1 METKIKFPTG
11 SANERHSDDHDNHN
25 GNSPIT
31 VAKSIRRVL
40 TKSSSFPEFP
50 QEPALTNNDHPE
62 DGRGWNHFI
71 STLAAGVGSG
81 ALSSTI
87 CAPLDLMRTRMQVWG
102 DMSSS
107 FQGEKIT
114 PTQVFQEIYQKEGP
128 KGMFR
133 GLGAT
138 LVTVPLFWGV
148 YFPLYD
154 QLKYETQQ
162 KYPDMNISL
171 VHCGSAVATGAVA
184 DLICNPLFVI
194 RTRLQTQALH
204 QLADAHAHH
213 TQPANILEKSGILQ
227 TGQQLFR
234 QHGPLIFW
242 RGMSANLIGLSHVAV
257 QFPTYEYLKKWCRDR
272 KASATGHHQA
282 VVQESPL
289 ELLVASG
296 VAKMFASLLTYPHE
310 VLRSRM
316 MDSRQA
322 TAPTLRGTARH
333 IYSQEGFAGFYRGL
347 PVTLIRV
354 IPNSCITFLSYEL
367 LLRWTKEYLKESS
380 SS

>member
-1 METKIKFPTG
+1 MEAKLKFVDAQGPI
-11 SANERHSDDHDNHN
+11 SADSEIARIAYKMRRAFTQSSAAMSNSKTSSTHSTSPEER
-25 GNSPIT
+25 GY
-31 VAKSIRRVL
+31 
-40 TKSSSFPEFP
+40 
-50 QEPALTNNDHPE
+50 
-62 DGRGWNHFI
+62 NHFI
-71 STLAAGVGSG
+71 STLVGGIGSG

-102 DMSSS
+102 NMSASS
-107 FQGEKIT
+107 TKGIT
-114 PTQVFQEIYQKEGP
+114 PSQVFAEIYQKEGP

-154 QLKYETQQ
+154 QLKYETHQR
-162 KYPDMNISL
+162 YPELNASV
-171 VHCGSAVATGAVA
+171 VHMGSAVATGAVA

-204 QLADAHAHH
+204 QMVEAHAHH
-213 TQPANILEKSGILQ
+213 SNPATLTKTGMLQ

-242 RGMSANLIGLSHVAV
+242 RGMSANIMGLSHVAV
-257 QFPTYEYLKKWCRDR
+257 QFPTYEYLKKLCRDR
-272 KASATGHHQA
+272 KTSVNGEIVHET
-282 VVQESPL
+282 PL

-296 VAKMFASLLTYPHE
+296 LAKMFASLLTYPHE

-316 MDSRQA
+316 MDSRQ
-322 TAPTLRGTARH
+322 TLAPTLRGTARH
-333 IYSQEGFAGFYRGL
+333 IYKMEGLKGFYSGL
-347 PVTLIRV
+347 HVTLIRV
-354 IPNSCITFLSYEL
+354 IPNSCITFLTYEL
-367 LLRWTKEYLKESS
+367 LLRWTKEYLKNE
-380 SS
+380 

>member
-1 METKIKFPTG
+1 METKMKFPN
-11 SANERHSDDHDNHN
+11 SPAAAADN
-25 GNSPIT
+25 GEGSPIT
-31 VAKSIRRVL
+31 MATTMRRVL
-40 TKSSSFPEFP
+40 TSNKTSSFTDTSSFQPEP
-50 QEPALTNNDHPE
+50 PAATKNAE
-62 DGRGWNHFI
+62 TRGWNHFV

-102 DMSSS
+102 DMSKS
-107 FQGEKIT
+107 FKGEKIK
-114 PTQVFQEIYQKEGP
+114 PSEVFQEIYQKEGP

-154 QLKYETQQ
+154 QLKYEAHQR
-162 KYPDMNISL
+162 YPEMNLSL
-171 VHCGSAVATGAVA
+171 VHCGSAVVTGAVA

-204 QLADAHAHH
+204 QVAEAHLHH
-213 TQPANILEKSGILQ
+213 SQAVLKKSGMVQ

-242 RGMSANLIGLSHVAV
+242 RGMSANLMGLSHVAV

-272 KASATGHHQA
+272 KAAEGQEL
-282 VVQESPL
+282 VQESPF

-296 VAKMFASLLTYPHE
+296 LAKMFASLLTYPHE

-316 MDSRQA
+316 MDSRQT

-333 IYSQEGFAGFYRGL
+333 IFQQEGLAGFYSGL